1 MALNAAREAGLQ
13 KLFINVDFNILRNM
27 KEISKPQDME
37 VILEIS
43 EKEVLDDVENQ
54 LKIAQRWR
62 NKGFKFAIDDFGAGF
77 ISLPF
82 IAQLVPEYIKI
93 DRSTILQ
100 SVSSIQFR
108 EFLKD
113 LIQAMSNYS
122 TEGII
127 AEGIETEQELQVVKE
142 LGLDLVQG
150 FLLGRPH
157 ELA

>member
-1 MALNAAREAGLQ
+1 M
-13 KLFINVDFNILRNM
+13 
-27 KEISKPQDME
+27 
-37 VILEIS
+37 
-43 EKEVLDDVENQ
+43 
-54 LKIAQRWR
+54 
-62 NKGFKFAIDDFGAGF
+62 
-77 ISLPF
+77 
-82 IAQLVPEYIKI
+82 
-93 DRSTILQ
+93 Q
-100 SVSSIQFR
+100 SVSSLQFR

-127 AEGIETEQELQVVKE
+127 AEGIETEQELEVVKE